1 VKNLQLVLHK
11 DRPTFKKKCKLLS
24 FFSKLDGFY
33 AAGELCQ
40 EQHYAA
46 GVKISFQFLF
56 FKLESEDLPP
66 CGLVLRIK
74 GKVENFLA

>member
-1 VKNLQLVLHK
+1 MY
-11 DRPTFKKKCKLLS
+11 KLLI

-40 EQHYAA
+40 KAHYAA
-46 GVKISFQFLF
+46 GVKISFKFLF
-56 FKLESEDLPP
+56 FQLESEDLPP

-74 GKVENFLA
+74 GNVEHF